1 MKKIFILL
9 IALLCSVHLIADN
22 YRIASMNVP
31 SVVIGGKKCTVGSV
45 FSDKDVI
52 VWTKANEEIWVIN
65 TDSGKKLLI
74 SRSLFENKKINNIKD
89 FYVKINTP
97 GTMSGGEPDWTL
109 IRAQKDFGE
118 KRKALVIGNSNYLIE
133 NTLRAP
139 SSDAIKVANKLSAL
153 GFDVYLMLD
162 SRKSDMD
169 QATKI
174 FTDRASNAE
183 IVMFYYIGH
192 GQQIAGETYLLP
204 VESTVRRESD
214 KYSCMYG
221 PQIVA
226 RINETNAQTKL
237 IFLDAC
243 RSEGN
248 YQMGATQLFSMEA
261 PVNGIVMFSTKQ
273 GDFAFDGYNDDSTP
287 FTKAFCNNI
296 GLENTRIEIVLS
308 NIVHDVTKLTS
319 NYIEKQIPNYNN
331 SLTHE
336 VTLNKV
342 SISIQHNV
350 DRNEII
356 ENSSDAGLQFW
367 LKKAEQGDVDALFHL
382 GYLYESGRG
391 VSQDYKE
398 AAKWYRKAAE
408 QGNANA
414 QCNLGVLYF
423 CGYGVSKDYNEAAK
437 WYRKAAEQGLASAQS
452 NLGILYE
459 NGYGVSKDYNE
470 AAKWY
475 RKAAEQGLATAQC
488 NLGKLYYYG
497 YGVSQD
503 YNEAVKWYRKAAE
516 QGDAKAQLI
525 LGHLYENGLRVS
537 QDYNEA
543 VKWYRK
549 AAEQGYA
556 SAQCNLGIL
565 YENGLGV
572 SQDYNEAAKWYRKA
586 AEQGDADAIRLLQLL
601 ESKHK

>member
-74 SRSLFENKKINNIKD
+74 SRSLFESKKIKNIKE

-204 VESTVRRESD
+204 VESLVRRESD
-214 KYSCMYG
+214 KYYCMYG

-367 LKKAEQGDVDALFHL
+367 LKKAEQGDADAQFNL

-391 VSQDYKE
+391 VSQ
-398 AAKWYRKAAE
+398 
-408 QGNANA
+408 
-414 QCNLGVLYF
+414 
-423 CGYGVSKDYNEAAK
+423 DYNEAAK
-437 WYRKAAEQGLASAQS
+437 WYRKAAEQGHEKAQY
-452 NLGILYE
+452 NLGVLYGEGRGVSQNSNKRAKWFRKAAEQGHADAQFNLGHLYDYAQGVSHNDNKAAQWYRKAAEQGHAYAQCSLGALYE
-459 NGYGVSKDYNE
+459 FGRGVSQDYNE

-475 RKAAEQGLATAQC
+475 RKAAEQG
-488 NLGKLYYYG
+488 
-497 YGVSQD
+497 
-503 YNEAVKWYRKAAE
+503 
-516 QGDAKAQLI
+516 DA
-525 LGHLYENGLRVS
+525 
-537 QDYNEA
+537 D
-543 VKWYRK
+543 
-549 AAEQGYA
+549 
-556 SAQCNLGIL
+556 AQCNLGIL
-565 YENGLGV
+565 YDLGQGV
-572 SQDYNEAAKWYRKA
+572 SKDYNEAAKWYRKA

>member
-65 TDSGKKLLI
+65 TDSRKKLLI
-74 SRSLFENKKINNIKD
+74 SRSLFESKKIKNIKE

-139 SSDAIKVANKLSAL
+139 ISDAIKVANKLSAL

-174 FTDRASNAE
+174 FSDRASNAE

-204 VESTVRRESD
+204 VESSVRRESD
-214 KYSCMYG
+214 KYYCMYG

-367 LKKAEQGDVDALFHL
+367 LKKAEQGDADAQ
-382 GYLYESGRG
+382 Y
-391 VSQDYKE
+391 
-398 AAKWYRKAAE
+398 
-408 QGNANA
+408 
-414 QCNLGVLYF
+414 NLGVLYDNDQ
-423 CGYGVSKDYNEAAK
+423 GVSPDYNEAAK
-437 WYRKAAEQGLASAQS
+437 WYRKAAEQGHEKAQY
-452 NLGILYE
+452 NLGVLYDL
-459 NGYGVSKDYNE
+459 GRGVRQDCSE

-475 RKAAEQGLATAQC
+475 RKAAKQGNASAQC
-488 NLGKLYYYG
+488 DLGVLYFYG
-497 YGVSQD
+497 RGVSQD
-503 YNEAVKWYRKAAE
+503 DNKAVKWSRKAAE
-516 QGDAKAQLI
+516 QGDA
-525 LGHLYENGLRVS
+525 
-537 QDYNEA
+537 D
-543 VKWYRK
+543 
-549 AAEQGYA
+549 
-556 SAQCNLGIL
+556 AQCNLGV
-565 YENGLGV
+565 YYYFGRGV
-572 SQDYNEAAKWYRKA
+572 RQDYNEAAKWYRKA

>member
-1 MKKIFILL
+1 MKKLFILL
-9 IALLCSVHLIADN
+9 FAFLCSVQLIADN

-65 TDSGKKLLI
+65 TDSRKKLLI
-74 SRSLFENKKINNIKD
+74 SRSLFESKKIKNIKE

-139 SSDAIKVANKLSAL
+139 ISDAIKVANKLSAL

-204 VESTVRRESD
+204 VESSVRRESD
-214 KYSCMYG
+214 KYYCMYG

-367 LKKAEQGDVDALFHL
+367 LKKAEQGDADAQ
-382 GYLYESGRG
+382 Y
-391 VSQDYKE
+391 
-398 AAKWYRKAAE
+398 
-408 QGNANA
+408 
-414 QCNLGVLYF
+414 NLGVLYDNDQ
-423 CGYGVSKDYNEAAK
+423 GVSPDYNEAAK
-437 WYRKAAEQGLASAQS
+437 WYRKAAEQGHEKAQY
-452 NLGILYE
+452 NLGVLYDL
-459 NGYGVSKDYNE
+459 GRGVRQDCSE

-475 RKAAEQGLATAQC
+475 RKAAKQGNASAQC
-488 NLGKLYYYG
+488 DLGVLYFYG
-497 YGVSQD
+497 RGVSQD
-503 YNEAVKWYRKAAE
+503 DNKAVKWCRKAAE
-516 QGDAKAQLI
+516 QGDA
-525 LGHLYENGLRVS
+525 
-537 QDYNEA
+537 D
-543 VKWYRK
+543 
-549 AAEQGYA
+549 
-556 SAQCNLGIL
+556 AQCNLGV
-565 YENGLGV
+565 YYYFGRGV
-572 SQDYNEAAKWYRKA
+572 RQDYNEAAKWYRKA
-586 AEQGDADAIRLLQLL
+586 AEQGDADAQCNLGILYDLGRGVSQDDNEAAKWYRKAAEQGNERAISYLQRL
-601 ESKHK
+601 ESNHK

>member
-1 MKKIFILL
+1 MKKLFILL
-9 IALLCSVHLIADN
+9 FAFLCSVQLIADN

-65 TDSGKKLLI
+65 TDSRKKLLI
-74 SRSLFENKKINNIKD
+74 SRSLFESKKIKNIKE

-139 SSDAIKVANKLSAL
+139 ISDAIKVANKLSAL

-204 VESTVRRESD
+204 VESSVRRESD
-214 KYSCMYG
+214 KYYCMYG

-367 LKKAEQGDVDALFHL
+367 LKKAEQGDADAQ
-382 GYLYESGRG
+382 Y
-391 VSQDYKE
+391 
-398 AAKWYRKAAE
+398 
-408 QGNANA
+408 
-414 QCNLGVLYF
+414 NLGVLYDNDQ
-423 CGYGVSKDYNEAAK
+423 GVSPDYNEAAK
-437 WYRKAAEQGLASAQS
+437 WYRKAAEQGHEKAQY
-452 NLGILYE
+452 NLGVLYDL
-459 NGYGVSKDYNE
+459 GRGVRQDCSE

-475 RKAAEQGLATAQC
+475 RKAAKQGNASAQC
-488 NLGKLYYYG
+488 DLGVLYFYG
-497 YGVSQD
+497 RGVSQD
-503 YNEAVKWYRKAAE
+503 DNKAVKWSRKAAE
-516 QGDAKAQLI
+516 QGDA
-525 LGHLYENGLRVS
+525 
-537 QDYNEA
+537 D
-543 VKWYRK
+543 
-549 AAEQGYA
+549 
-556 SAQCNLGIL
+556 AQCNLGV
-565 YENGLGV
+565 YYYFGRGV
-572 SQDYNEAAKWYRKA
+572 RQDYNEAAKWYRKA
-586 AEQGDADAIRLLQLL
+586 AEQGDADAQCNLGILYDLGRGVSQDDNEAAKWYRKAAEQGNERAISYLQRL
-601 ESKHK
+601 ESNHK

>member
-1 MKKIFILL
+1 MKKLFILL
-9 IALLCSVHLIADN
+9 FAFLCSVQLIADN

-65 TDSGKKLLI
+65 TDSRKKLLI
-74 SRSLFENKKINNIKD
+74 SRSLFESKKIKNIKE

-118 KRKALVIGNSNYLIE
+118 KRKAVVIGNSNYLIE

-139 SSDAIKVANKLSAL
+139 ISDAIKVANKLSAL

-204 VESTVRRESD
+204 VESSVRRESD
-214 KYSCMYG
+214 KYYCMYG

-367 LKKAEQGDVDALFHL
+367 LKKAEQGDADAQ
-382 GYLYESGRG
+382 Y
-391 VSQDYKE
+391 
-398 AAKWYRKAAE
+398 
-408 QGNANA
+408 
-414 QCNLGVLYF
+414 NLGVLYDNDQ
-423 CGYGVSKDYNEAAK
+423 GVSPDYNEAAK
-437 WYRKAAEQGLASAQS
+437 WYRKAAEQGHEKAQY
-452 NLGILYE
+452 NLGVLYDL
-459 NGYGVSKDYNE
+459 GRGVRQDCSE

-475 RKAAEQGLATAQC
+475 RKAAKQGNASAQC
-488 NLGKLYYYG
+488 DLGVLYFYG
-497 YGVSQD
+497 RGVSQD
-503 YNEAVKWYRKAAE
+503 DNKAVKWSRKAAE
-516 QGDAKAQLI
+516 QGDA
-525 LGHLYENGLRVS
+525 
-537 QDYNEA
+537 D
-543 VKWYRK
+543 
-549 AAEQGYA
+549 
-556 SAQCNLGIL
+556 AQCNLGV
-565 YENGLGV
+565 YYYFGRGV
-572 SQDYNEAAKWYRKA
+572 RQDYNEAAKWYRKA
-586 AEQGDADAIRLLQLL
+586 AEQGDADAQCNLGILYDLGRGVSQDDNEAAKWYRKAAEQGNERAISYLQRL
-601 ESKHK
+601 ESNHK

>member
-65 TDSGKKLLI
+65 TDSRKKLLI
-74 SRSLFENKKINNIKD
+74 SRSLFESKKIKNIKE

-139 SSDAIKVANKLSAL
+139 ISDAIKVANKLSAL

-204 VESTVRRESD
+204 VESSVRRESD
-214 KYSCMYG
+214 KYYCMYG

-367 LKKAEQGDVDALFHL
+367 LKKAEQGDADAQ
-382 GYLYESGRG
+382 Y
-391 VSQDYKE
+391 
-398 AAKWYRKAAE
+398 
-408 QGNANA
+408 
-414 QCNLGVLYF
+414 NLGVLYDNDQ
-423 CGYGVSKDYNEAAK
+423 GVSPDYNEAAK
-437 WYRKAAEQGLASAQS
+437 WYRKAAEQGHEKAQY
-452 NLGILYE
+452 NLGVLYDL
-459 NGYGVSKDYNE
+459 GRGVRQDCSE

-475 RKAAEQGLATAQC
+475 RKAAKQGNASAQC
-488 NLGKLYYYG
+488 DLGVLYFYG
-497 YGVSQD
+497 RGVSQD
-503 YNEAVKWYRKAAE
+503 DNKAVKWSRKAAE
-516 QGDAKAQLI
+516 QGDA
-525 LGHLYENGLRVS
+525 
-537 QDYNEA
+537 D
-543 VKWYRK
+543 
-549 AAEQGYA
+549 
-556 SAQCNLGIL
+556 AQCNLGV
-565 YENGLGV
+565 YYYFGRGV
-572 SQDYNEAAKWYRKA
+572 RQDYNEAAKWYRKA
-586 AEQGDADAIRLLQLL
+586 AEQGDADAQCNLGILYDLGRGVSQDDNEAAKWYRKAAEQGNERAISYLQRL
-601 ESKHK
+601 ESNHK

>member
-1 MKKIFILL
+1 MKKLFILL
-9 IALLCSVHLIADN
+9 FAFLCSVQLIADN
-22 YRIASMNVP
+22 YRIASMNVQ

-65 TDSGKKLLI
+65 TDSRKKLLI
-74 SRSLFENKKINNIKD
+74 SRSLFESKKIKNIKE

-153 GFDVYLMLD
+153 GFDAYLMLD

-169 QATKI
+169 QATRI
-174 FTDRASNAE
+174 FTDRASEAE

-356 ENSSDAGLQFW
+356 ENSSDAGLQLW
-367 LKKAEQGDVDALFHL
+367 LKKAEQGD
-382 GYLYESGRG
+382 
-391 VSQDYKE
+391 
-398 AAKWYRKAAE
+398 
-408 QGNANA
+408 ANA

-423 CGYGVSKDYNEAAK
+423 CGRGVSKDYNEAAK
-437 WYRKAAEQGLASAQS
+437 WYRKAAEQGH
-452 NLGILYE
+452 
-459 NGYGVSKDYNE
+459 
-470 AAKWY
+470 AA
-475 RKAAEQGLATAQC
+475 AQC
-488 NLGKLYYYG
+488 NLGALYDSG
-497 YGVSQD
+497 
-503 YNEAVKWYRKAAE
+503 K
-516 QGDAKAQLI
+516 
-525 LGHLYENGLRVS
+525 
-537 QDYNEA
+537 
-543 VKWYRK
+543 
-549 AAEQGYA
+549 
-556 SAQCNLGIL
+556 
-565 YENGLGV
+565 GV

-586 AEQGDADAIRLLQLL
+586 AEQGDASAQFNLGYSYENGRGVRRNYK
-601 ESKHK
+601 EAAK

>member
-1 MKKIFILL
+1 MKKLFILL
-9 IALLCSVHLIADN
+9 FAFLCSVQLIADN

-65 TDSGKKLLI
+65 TDSRKKLLI
-74 SRSLFENKKINNIKD
+74 SRSLFESKKIKNIKE

-169 QATKI
+169 QATRI
-174 FTDRASNAE
+174 FTDRASEAE

-331 SLTHE
+331 SLTHV

-342 SISIQHNV
+342 SISTQHNV

-356 ENSSDAGLQFW
+356 ENSSDAGLQLW
-367 LKKAEQGDVDALFHL
+367 LKKAEQGLADAQF
-382 GYLYESGRG
+382 
-391 VSQDYKE
+391 
-398 AAKWYRKAAE
+398 
-408 QGNANA
+408 
-414 QCNLGVLYF
+414 NLGVF
-423 CGYGVSKDYNEAAK
+423 YNHG
-437 WYRKAAEQGLASAQS
+437 R
-452 NLGILYE
+452 
-459 NGYGVSKDYNE
+459 
-470 AAKWY
+470 
-475 RKAAEQGLATAQC
+475 
-488 NLGKLYYYG
+488 
-497 YGVSQD
+497 
-503 YNEAVKWYRKAAE
+503 
-516 QGDAKAQLI
+516 
-525 LGHLYENGLRVS
+525 
-537 QDYNEA
+537 
-543 VKWYRK
+543 
-549 AAEQGYA
+549 
-556 SAQCNLGIL
+556 
-565 YENGLGV
+565 GV

-586 AEQGDADAIRLLQLL
+586 AEQGLADARS
-601 ESKHK
+601 EERRVGKECRSRWSPYH